1 MVEIFA
7 SSSDKTGLKKWGKGK
22 EEERWGDRNQEEDT
36 ESKGE
41 RVREECSG
49 SDTYK

>member
-1 MVEIFA
+1 MKYLRVVVIKQDWR
-7 SSSDKTGLKKWGKGK
+7 SGGKGK